1 MIMNIESK
9 NRLNFV
15 KLLYIVEEEVEHDYH
30 VMPFELLCDRVH
42 ITDFK
47 DSWKHYV
54 EIKPNIVM
62 MHVISDYHF
71 CEDIINKIKDTDPK
85 CSFLILAPEVLHD
98 SISKSTCSKS
108 ETLLFEPIQLKE
120 METAIEGII
129 NSMNITDDKI
139 VFDPLNS
146 LLIHNDKQIELTT
159 KENKLLM
166 HLIQND
172 NRIVSYDEIESYVW
186 DNMYVTR
193 NTLTSIISNIR
204 KKADNIN
211 LIKNY
216 SNQGY
221 KIVTENILMKV
232 LDL

>member
-1 MIMNIESK
+1 
-9 NRLNFV
+9 
-15 KLLYIVEEEVEHDYH
+15 
-30 VMPFELLCDRVH
+30 
-42 ITDFK
+42 
-47 DSWKHYV
+47 
-54 EIKPNIVM
+54 
-62 MHVISDYHF
+62 
-71 CEDIINKIKDTDPK
+71 
-85 CSFLILAPEVLHD
+85 
-98 SISKSTCSKS
+98 
-108 ETLLFEPIQLKE
+108 